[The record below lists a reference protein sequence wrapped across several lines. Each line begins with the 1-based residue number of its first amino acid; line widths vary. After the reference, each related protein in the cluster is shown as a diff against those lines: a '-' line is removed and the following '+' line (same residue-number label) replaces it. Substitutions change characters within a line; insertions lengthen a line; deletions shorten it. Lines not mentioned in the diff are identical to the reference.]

1 MRDCSRY
8 YLQVPLTDK
17 VEDWSDER
25 FWAVDAA
32 HIVPPTG
39 AKGLNLAAGD
49 VQCLANAFE
58 DVYFQ
63 TYPFLNNFSGCL
75 KINTRNL

>member
-1 MRDCSRY
+1 MEKSIAPLRSFVSESMRWHS
-8 YLQVPLTDK
+8 L
-17 VEDWSDER
+17 
-25 FWAVDAA
+25 FWVGDAA

-75 KINTRNL
+75 KINMRNL